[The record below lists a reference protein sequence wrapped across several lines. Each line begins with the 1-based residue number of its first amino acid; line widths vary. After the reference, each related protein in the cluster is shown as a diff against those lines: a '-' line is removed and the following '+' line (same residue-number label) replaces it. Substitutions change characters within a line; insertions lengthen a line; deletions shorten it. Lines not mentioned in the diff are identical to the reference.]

1 MKTVSECL
9 GENLK
14 KLRRE
19 RNLTQGEF
27 AAKAGISLSFV
38 QNLEKG
44 KKWVGPKTISTLAK
58 ALGVSEAQLFEDC
71 DRASE
76 MDPKQILVMMGRA
89 LGVGV
94 TAEMLRGLEVRTS
107 STVHFTLYELMPDTI
122 SAELVNLCRQPG
134 WDWEKFRRRMRG

>member
-14 KLRRE
+14 RLRRE

-27 AAKAGISLSFV
+27 AAQAGVSLSFV

-44 KKWVGPKTISTLAK
+44 KKWAGPRTISTLAR

-76 MDPKQILVMMGRA
+76 LDPKQILVMMGRA

-107 STVHFTLYELMPDTI
+107 STVHFTLYELMPD
-122 SAELVNLCRQPG
+122 SVCNELAELCRQPG
-134 WDWEKFRRRMRG
+134 WDWELFRRRMKG

>member
-14 KLRRE
+14 KLRRA

-44 KKWVGPKTISTLAK
+44 KKWVGPKTINTLAK
-58 ALGVSEAQLFEDC
+58 ALGVSEAELFEDC
-71 DRASE
+71 DRAGE
-76 MDPKQILVMMGRA
+76 MDPKQILVMMGKA
-89 LGVGV
+89 LGIGV

-107 STVHFTLYELMPDTI
+107 ATVHFTLYEMMPD
-122 SAELVNLCRQPG
+122 SVCAELAELCRQPG
-134 WDWEKFRRRMRG
+134 WDWDEFRKRINP

>member
-14 KLRRE
+14 RLRRE

-27 AAKAGISLSFV
+27 AAKAGVSLSFV

-44 KKWVGPKTISTLAK
+44 KKWAGPRTISTLAR

-71 DRASE
+71 DRSRE
-76 MDPKQILVMMGRA
+76 LDPKQILLMMGKA
-89 LGVGV
+89 LGVGI

-107 STVHFTLYELMPDTI
+107 STTHFTLYEVMPDTI
-122 SAELVNLCRQPG
+122 CRELADLCRQPG
-134 WDWEKFRRRMRG
+134 WDWEQFRRRMKG